1 MPFCDAVAYHNSFSF
16 CLDVMYLIEKVS
28 SGYAR
33 EQVGEF
39 GGDDDS
45 LPRGFIDDMDFDEE
59 LEDHEWD
66 DEDDDFFDLEE
77 GDGDD

>member
-1 MPFCDAVAYHNSFSF
+1 
-16 CLDVMYLIEKVS
+16 MYLIEKVS